1 MSAHA
6 QILADFRSQVTRL
19 LQEREHQW
27 DASRRLVGA
36 GQLPGTLRR
45 LREEASKVNLPAEV
59 RETITSALQEGHV
72 ERIQDL
78 PGPRLK
84 ELTGLPPTKAVRALC
99 VWFDLLD
106 VSDTDRVEHP
116 VSDAVLSHL
125 DQPGFSPFDILLA
138 VDSPSLLDLGAGDLS
153 FATELAE
160 RYASVVRRQGRT
172 LTLHCVD
179 RLHPQS
185 RLGGPLHPTPARLE
199 LLRNKG
205 DLSFQF
211 YGDQDMFGLDRL
223 DRSGK
228 LLPRYAIVTCWAP
241 ATPTF
246 AYEPTRLRQDII
258 LQDLKQTKGSFH
270 QTDYAGEPA
279 LEVRQGGRALLFPPW
294 KFDIRGPLALLD
306 LLARRGQACVLG
318 ATDSQVF
325 WETLAQLLDD
335 DAYRPIDRLFAPET
349 LPEVFGELFDR
360 LSSLGSG
367 DLLSLGNCVRLRERI
382 PRVLP
387 THGRYASHFRFRSA
401 YIRRGA
407 EFPGMPASSTARRFR
422 EMVEEPPPWMVVLV
436 PDISSRL

>member
-1 MSAHA
+1 M
-6 QILADFRSQVTRL
+6 LADFRSQVTRL

-27 DASRRLVGA
+27 DASRRLIGA
-36 GQLPGTLRR
+36 GQLPATLRR
-45 LREEASKVNLPAEV
+45 LREEASKVDLPAEV
-59 RETITSALQEGHV
+59 RETIASALPQGHV

-106 VSDTDRVEHP
+106 ISDADRVEHP
-116 VSDAVLSHL
+116 VSDAVLARL
-125 DQPGFSPFDILLA
+125 DQPEFNPLDILLTGN
-138 VDSPSLLDLGAGDLS
+138 SPSLLDLGAGDLS

-160 RYASVVRRQGRT
+160 QYASAVRLQKRP

-185 RLGGPLHPTPARLE
+185 RLGGPLHPTPAHLE
-199 LLRNKG
+199 LLRNRQ

-211 YGDQDMFGLDRL
+211 YADQDMFALDRL

-228 LLPRYAIVTCWAP
+228 LLPCYTIVTCWAP

-258 LQDLKQTKGSFH
+258 SQDLKQTKGPSH
-270 QTDYAGEPA
+270 RTDYAGEPA

-294 KFDIRGPLALLD
+294 KFEIRGPLALLD
-306 LLARRGQACVLG
+306 LLARRGQVCMLG

-325 WETLAQLLDD
+325 WETLAQLLDEE
-335 DAYRPIDRLFAPET
+335 AYRPIDRLFAPET
-349 LPEVFGELFDR
+349 LPTVFGELFDR
-360 LSSLGSG
+360 LSRLGSG
-367 DLLSLGNCVRLRERI
+367 DLLTLGDFVRLRQRI

-387 THGRYASHFRFRSA
+387 THGRFASHYRFRSV

-436 PDISSRL
+436 PDI